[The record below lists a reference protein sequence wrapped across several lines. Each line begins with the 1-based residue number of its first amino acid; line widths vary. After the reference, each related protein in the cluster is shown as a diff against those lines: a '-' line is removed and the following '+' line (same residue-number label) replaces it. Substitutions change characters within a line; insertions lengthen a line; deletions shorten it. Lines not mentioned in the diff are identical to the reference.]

1 MKFESIFWPDSQ
13 LVKIQIEY
21 NYAGLVIW
29 NDVLQ
34 KHLLVKCSGFAGIN
48 NLCIWDDT
56 IILNANVYPVGDVD
70 NDFVRNLY
78 KAYDRDVDYGGRV
91 LSSGLLELRIELVNY
106 ISFSVYC
113 QKIDVVEY
121 GDEKRQTNN

>member
-1 MKFESIFWPDSQ
+1 MKFDSIFWPDSQ
-13 LVKIQIEY
+13 LVTIHIEY

-34 KHLLVKCSGFAGIN
+34 KHLLVECSGLAGIN

-56 IILNANVYPVGDVD
+56 IILSANIYPVGDAD
-70 NDFVRNLY
+70 NDFIRNLY
-78 KAYDRDVDYGGRV
+78 KAYDKNVDYGGRV
-91 LSSGLLELRIELVNY
+91 LSSGLFELRIELVNY

-113 QKIDVVEY
+113 QEIDVKTYE
-121 GDEKRQTNN
+121 

>member
-1 MKFESIFWPDSQ
+1 M
-13 LVKIQIEY
+13 
-21 NYAGLVIW
+21 
-29 NDVLQ
+29 
-34 KHLLVKCSGFAGIN
+34 
-48 NLCIWDDT
+48 
-56 IILNANVYPVGDVD
+56 NANVYPVRDVD